1 MCTGDNQYTAKKIAT
16 DCGIY
21 KPNSVL
27 MEGPVFRALSEEERM
42 KVIPNLHVL
51 ARSSPQDKYI
61 LVQVQAGWG
70 LLVVSVFFS
79 VP

>member
-21 KPNSVL
+21 QSHSIV
-27 MEGPVFRALSEEERM
+27 MEGPVFRDLTDEKRM
-42 KVIPNLHVL
+42 EILPHLHVL

-61 LVQVQAGWG
+61 LVQVISQG
-70 LLVVSVFFS
+70 LEVG
-79 VP
+79 